1 LVLIDRKEHDISGA
15 NVQQAIQMYKLTFLR
30 KFAILIKSKDID
42 GGFEQIRSD
51 IFYALCRRI
60 SDLFFCLYSR
70 SILCRNLQWHRKQI
84 CRFGL

>member
-1 LVLIDRKEHDISGA
+1 MVLIDRKEHDISGA

-60 SDLFFCLYSR
+60 SDLFFCLIRAAFYAEICNDIENR
-70 SILCRNLQWHRKQI
+70 SAASV
-84 CRFGL
+84 

>member
-1 LVLIDRKEHDISGA
+1 MVLIDRKEHDISGA

-60 SDLFFCLYSR
+60 SDLFFSACIRAAFYAEICNDIENR
-70 SILCRNLQWHRKQI
+70 SAASV
-84 CRFGL
+84 

>member
-1 LVLIDRKEHDISGA
+1 MVLIDRKEHDISGA

-51 IFYALCRRI
+51 IFYALCRKI
-60 SDLFFCLYSR
+60 SDLFFLPVFGVASC
-70 SILCRNLQWHRKQI
+70 IEI
-84 CRFGL
+84 CHDIENRYAASV

>member
-1 LVLIDRKEHDISGA
+1 MVLIDRKEHDISGA

-60 SDLFFCLYSR
+60 SDLFSACIRAAFYAEICNDIENR
-70 SILCRNLQWHRKQI
+70 SAASV
-84 CRFGL
+84 